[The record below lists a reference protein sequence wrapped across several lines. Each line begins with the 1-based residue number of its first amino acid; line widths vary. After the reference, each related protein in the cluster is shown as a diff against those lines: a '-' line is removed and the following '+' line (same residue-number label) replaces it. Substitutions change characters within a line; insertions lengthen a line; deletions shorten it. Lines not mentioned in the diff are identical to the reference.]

1 MATPKKTRAE
11 QTAEIPWEELVKL
24 KAKNPE
30 DMKKL
35 RSYVNLLRQGY
46 NRRIAEFKRKGIFSY
61 AADAAKKSKV
71 KNIPVTQ
78 LTKGMSPDRARNT
91 LLAEFAKYQQFF
103 QSKTSNIAGIREVN
117 AEQDKR
123 IFKDS
128 TTRSTMNDDERE
140 TFWSLFEEFNSNAG
154 ITKTAYMTSSRIQQ
168 YIAEAQFSGGL
179 DSAEDT
185 ESADEEDAKFAEKF
199 GIERKYLDY
208 DPIAESRLYNLY
220 LAEFRM
226 RKAEIEEQLGKVES
240 DASDSPVFRGR
251 RNY

>member
-1 MATPKKTRAE
+1 MAANKKTRAE
-11 QTAEIPWEELVKL
+11 QTVEIPWEELVKL

-35 RSYVNLLRQGY
+35 RAYVNLLRQGY
-46 NRRIAEFKRKGIFSY
+46 NRRIAEFERKGIYSY
-61 AADAAKKSKV
+61 AADAAKRSKV
-71 KNIPVTQ
+71 KNVPVAQ

-103 QSKTSNIAGIREVN
+103 QSKTSNIKGIKEVN

-128 TTRSTMNDDERE
+128 TNRSSMTDAERE
-140 TFWSLFEEFNSNAG
+140 AFWSLYEEFVSNAG

-168 YIAEAQFSGGL
+168 YIAEAIFSGGP
-179 DSAEDT
+179 DSADGN
-185 ESADEEDAKFAEKF
+185 EDAEFAEKF

-208 DPIAESRLYNLY
+208 DPVTESRLYNLY

-226 RKAEIEEQLGKVES
+226 RKAEIKEQLGKAES